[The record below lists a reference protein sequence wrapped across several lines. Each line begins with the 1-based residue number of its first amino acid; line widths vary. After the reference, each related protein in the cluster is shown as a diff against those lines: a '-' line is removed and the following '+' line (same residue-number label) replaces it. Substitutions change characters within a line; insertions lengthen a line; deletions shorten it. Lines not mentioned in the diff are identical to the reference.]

1 LISSA
6 PVKLIDM
13 CVEKRG
19 VDRGAYG
26 GYGGVLGYVS
36 ARVAIALGTF
46 LVVTMKNMV
55 LSMTLK

>member
-1 LISSA
+1 
-6 PVKLIDM
+6 M

-36 ARVAIALGTF
+36 ARVAIAVGTL

-55 LSMTLK
+55 LSMILK